1 MHLFLKLAVLIF
13 FLSLKVNAQT
23 PGININ
29 TATNTTTQSNTTTPT
44 CDSLYC
50 YTQCTNCSSK
60 CCGNKVASGSPLA
73 QAAICADNITLCGLT
88 ENKTEENPDITSSE
102 GLSDEQ
108 ILKAMTSHYGNSY
121 IIMSKIMIKALMAA
135 GAGVAGLFLIV
146 LIFQIY
152 WKCFRYKTKVR
163 TDSFSEPV
171 AAFSNTNL
179 MNAPNSKNKVR

>member
-23 PGININ
+23 PGINVN
-29 TATNTTTQSNTTTPT
+29 TATSTTNQNNTTVPN

-50 YTQCTNCSSK
+50 YTQCTNCSR
-60 CCGNKVASGSPLA
+60 NKVASGSPLA

-88 ENKTEENPDITSSE
+88 ENKTEENSGISSSE